1 MDYDKIASSYNRL
14 YKEEQLKKLKAIEKI
29 LNVRKEDYLLDIG
42 SGTGISTNYFK
53 CNCFGLDP
61 SFKMLKFSKDLKVCG
76 YAENLPFKENTFDI
90 IIAVT
95 SFHNF
100 IDFRKAILEIK
111 RVSKKNAKIV
121 ITVMK
126 KSSYLEQITD
136 LIKENF
142 IFETIEEEKDIIFY
156 GNLM

>member
-100 IDFRKAILEIK
+100 IDFRK
-111 RVSKKNAKIV
+111 KNAKIV